1 MNLTIFFVALSL
13 AVFCVVVLIGAPF
26 FLRPSLEAR
35 RILDVVQSERP
46 DKRFIRPKEVV
57 RDKFLAVARTFR
69 ARLGLTDDEKL
80 RERFVSAGMRGVE
93 AKGKMDVYFVARF
106 VGPLVGLLGGSFIKG
121 NTFFWCL
128 CLAAAGYLLPDIWL
142 TQAVRRRRKHIQKGI
157 PDAIDLLVIC
167 VEAGLGLDQAMLRVG
182 QELAVSYPELNEEFS
197 HITLEQK
204 AGKPRLE
211 AWQGLA
217 DRTKLPEFIALVAML
232 QQTDRFGTPI
242 VRALSRYA
250 EEVRTARRQRAEEAA
265 AKTKIKILFPLVF
278 FIFPCIFIVLLGP
291 AVLSLAKQ
299 FH

>member
-1 MNLTIFFVALSL
+1 MNIGLLIAFAV
-13 AVFCVVVLIGAPF
+13 AVFSLVVLIGAPWF
-26 FLRPSLEAR
+26 FRPSMEAR
-35 RILDVVQSERP
+35 RILDVVSSERP
-46 DKRFIRPKEVV
+46 DKRTIRTKEMA
-57 RDKFLAVARTFR
+57 RDQLLNVARAFR
-69 ARLGLTDDEKL
+69 ARLGLSEDEKL
-80 RERFVSAGMRGVE
+80 RQRFVSAGM
-93 AKGKMDVYFVARF
+93 KGGNKMDVYFVARF
-106 VGPLVGLLGGSFIKG
+106 VGPLLGIVGGSFIPK
-121 NTFFWCL
+121 NTAFWCL
-128 CLAAAGYLLPDIWL
+128 CLAAVGYLLPDIWL
-142 TQAVRRRRKHIQKGI
+142 TRSVRKRKKHIQKGI

-167 VEAGLGLDQAMLRVG
+167 VEAGLGLDQAILRVG

-197 HITLEQK
+197 QITLEQK

-232 QQTDRFGTPI
+232 AQTDRFGTPI

-250 EEVRTARRQRAEEAA
+250 EEVRTGRRQRAEEAA

-291 AVLSLAKQ
+291 AVLSLSRT

>member
-1 MNLTIFFVALSL
+1 MNVLFYIALSL
-13 AVFCVVVLIGAPF
+13 AVFCVVVLIGAPW

-35 RILDVVQSERP
+35 RILDIVRSDRP
-46 DKRFIRPKEVV
+46 DKRTIRPRE
-57 RDKFLAVARTFR
+57 LAKDQLLSVARAFR
-69 ARLGLTDDEKL
+69 ARLGLSEDEKL
-80 RERFVSAGMRGVE
+80 RQRFVSAGL
-93 AKGKMDVYFVARF
+93 KGSSKLDVYFTSRF
-106 VGPLVGLLGGSFIKG
+106 IGPLAGIVGGSFIKQ
-121 NTFFWCL
+121 NTAFWCL
-128 CLAAAGYLLPDIWL
+128 CLGAVGYLLPDIWL
-142 TQAVRRRRKHIQKGI
+142 TRAVRRRRKRIQKGI

-167 VEAGLGLDQAMLRVG
+167 VEAGLGLDQALLRVG
-182 QELAVSYPELNEEFS
+182 QELSVSYPELNEEFNQI
-197 HITLEQK
+197 HLEQK

-232 QQTDRFGTPI
+232 TQTDRFGTPI

-291 AVLSLAKQ
+291 AVLSLSTAFK
-299 FH
+299 

>member
-1 MNLTIFFVALSL
+1 MNLTIFFIALSL

-26 FLRPSLEAR
+26 FLRPSVEAR
-35 RILDVVQSERP
+35 RVLDIVQSERP
-46 DKRFIRPKEVV
+46 DKRTIHPKEIA
-57 RDKFLAVARTFR
+57 RDRFLAIARGFR
-69 ARLGLTDDEKL
+69 ARLGFSEDEKL
-80 RERFVSAGMRGVE
+80 RQRFVSAGMRGTRN
-93 AKGKMDVYFVARF
+93 KMDVYFVARF
-106 VGPLVGLLGGSFIKG
+106 VGPLVGILGGSFIKT

-142 TQAVRRRRKHIQKGI
+142 TQAVRRRRKYIQRGI

-182 QELAVSYPELNEEFS
+182 QELAVSYPELNEEFYQ
-197 HITLEQK
+197 ITLEQK

-291 AVLSLAKQ
+291 AVLALSQ
-299 FH
+299 SFH